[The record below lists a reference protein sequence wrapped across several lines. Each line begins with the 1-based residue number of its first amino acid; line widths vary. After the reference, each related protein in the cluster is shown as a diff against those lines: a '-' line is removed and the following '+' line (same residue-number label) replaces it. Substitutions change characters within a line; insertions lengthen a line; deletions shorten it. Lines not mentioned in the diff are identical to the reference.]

1 MSEDVGDDLTGLQS
15 HYQRLRAAAQAGAP
29 PEARRRAQL
38 QAMLGWTVANQGPL
52 IAAIQKDFGTRSPM
66 ESMLAELFIVTA
78 GLRHALG
85 ALSNWMAPE
94 PRDVHWAFLPARGE
108 LRRQPKGVV
117 AILSP
122 WNYPFHLAVVPLTAA
137 IAAGNRVILKT
148 SEFTPATSAL
158 LRAMVAACFTEE
170 EVVLLEGGPELGNAV
185 CHLPLD
191 HIFFTGSTAVG
202 RKVMQAAAEHLTP
215 VTLELGGKSPVILHP
230 LADQDHALKR
240 IATGKLLNAG
250 QTCVAPDYLLLPG
263 GDPATVADKLA
274 KTIAQL
280 YPRLADNP
288 DYTGILQP
296 RHLQRLRGLVE
307 DARKK
312 GATII
317 EVNPASEN
325 LEGSGKCAPT
335 LIVGATSDML
345 VMQEEIFGPLLP
357 ILACPSLEAA
367 LQKGAAGPRPLA
379 LYYFDHDASRIE
391 TVLQRSVSGGVCI
404 NETMYHVAQEELPF
418 GGTGASGMGAYH
430 GFEGFRT
437 FSHEKAVFH
446 QSRLSAA
453 ALLGAP
459 YQGWMLRLAKFLVG

>member
-1 MSEDVGDDLTGLQS
+1 QA
-15 HYQRLRAAAQAGAP
+15 HYQRLRTAAEAGAP
-29 PEARRRAQL
+29 SESRRRAQL
-38 QAMLGWTVANQGPL
+38 QAMLTWTVANQAAVT
-52 IAAIQKDFGTRSPM
+52 AAIQKDFGTRSPM

-85 ALSNWMAPE
+85 ALSTWMAPE

-137 IAAGNRVILKT
+137 IAAGNRVLLKT
-148 SEFTPATSAL
+148 SEFTPATSAQ
-158 LRAMVAACFTEE
+158 LRSMVAACFTED
-170 EVVLLEGGPELGNAV
+170 EVVLLEGGPEVGNAV
-185 CHLPLD
+185 CHLPVD
-191 HIFFTGSTAVG
+191 HIFFTGSTTVG

-230 LADQDHALKR
+230 LADQDHAIKR

-263 GDPATVADKLA
+263 GDPATVANKLA
-274 KTIAQL
+274 TTIGQL
-280 YPRLADNP
+280 YPRLRDNP

-296 RHLQRLRGLVE
+296 RQRQRLRALVE

-317 EVNPASEN
+317 EVNPASED
-325 LEGSGKCAPT
+325 LEGSGKFPPT
-335 LIVGATSDML
+335 LIVGATAEMV

-367 LQKGAAGPRPLA
+367 LARVAAGPRPLA
-379 LYYFDHDASRIE
+379 LYYFDHDATRIE
-391 TVLQRSVSGGVCI
+391 TVLQRSISGGVCI

-430 GFEGFRT
+430 GFEGFRA

-459 YQGWMLRLAKFLVG
+459 YQGWMQRLAKFLVG

>member
-1 MSEDVGDDLTGLQS
+1 MSEDHGEDLTVLQS
-15 HYQRLRAAAQAGAP
+15 HYQRLRAAAADGAP
-29 PEARRRAQL
+29 SEARRRTQL
-38 QAMLGWTVANQGPL
+38 QAMLTWTVANQGAVV
-52 IAAIQKDFGTRSPM
+52 AAIQKDFGARSPM
-66 ESMLAELFIVTA
+66 ESLLAELFIVTA
-78 GLRHALG
+78 GLRHTLG

-94 PRDVHWAFLPARGE
+94 ARDVHWAFLPARGE

-137 IAAGNRVILKT
+137 VAAGNRVLLKT
-148 SEFTPATSAL
+148 SEFTPATSAQ
-158 LRAMVAACFTEE
+158 LRAMVAACFTED

-185 CHLPLD
+185 CHLPVD

-202 RKVMQAAAEHLTP
+202 QKVMQAAAEHLTP

-230 LADQDHALKR
+230 QANQDHAIAR

-250 QTCVAPDYLLLPG
+250 HTCVAPDYLLLPG
-263 GDPATVADKLA
+263 GDPATVAAKLA
-274 KTIAQL
+274 KTIGQI
-280 YPRLADNP
+280 YPRMGDNP
-288 DYTGILQP
+288 DYTAILQP
-296 RHLQRLRGLVE
+296 RHLQRLRALVE
-307 DARKK
+307 DARSK

-325 LEGSGKCAPT
+325 LEAVGKFPPT
-335 LIVGATSDML
+335 LILGATSDMH
-345 VMQEEIFGPLLP
+345 VMREEIFGPLLP

-367 LQKGAAGPRPLA
+367 LSRVAAGPRPLA
-379 LYYFDHDASRIE
+379 LYYFDHDAARVE
-391 TVLQRSVSGGVCI
+391 TVLQRSISGGVCI
-404 NETMYHVAQEELPF
+404 NETMMHVAQEDLPF

-446 QSRLSAA
+446 QSRLSAS

-459 YQGWMLRLAKFLVG
+459 YQGWMRQLVKFLVG